1 MKRWQKIWAGPPA
14 PSFGQNPKV
23 QQFFSREIVSYII
36 MDYFL
41 IRSWSL
47 SSFAKV
53 LSLGWCG
60 HGGISFR
67 ESWKEFNLA
76 FLRVII
82 LGTRAPHPPPS
93 VKMNRIKCLPD
104 IFPFYFFTMRCSR
117 NPPGQR
123 SYHNLKTCRNLVL
136 FTAIQVSLLYQLI
149 PSFIVPCTT

>member
-1 MKRWQKIWAGPPA
+1 MLCGSCIQLKKQFKIQIIGILEEKDSFYWPKMHLWKGDKKFGQGPPP

-23 QQFFSREIVSYII
+23 KQFFSGEIVSYII

-104 IFPFYFFTMRCSR
+104 IFPFYFF
-117 NPPGQR
+117 
-123 SYHNLKTCRNLVL
+123 HHEVL
-136 FTAIQVSLLYQLI
+136 
-149 PSFIVPCTT
+149 